1 MSAGPGPGIGWR
13 LASRRPAHAHAAGLG
28 RRRSD
33 PTRPIPE
40 RAALDGTTGQARP
53 RSTGTGDQATG
64 IGHRTPRTQHRAP
77 RIGHQA
83 LGVAYRASA
92 IAHGHKYRHLAPAA
106 GHRAPATGHQP
117 PGIRRRTPDTGHR
130 TPDTSHRAPGTGHR
144 APLRRWARA
153 VTRRARGRAQGV
165 PPSRARLPAVPQRS
179 RVTKDARSARAP
191 LRPRRL
197 PGAVPPRVPG
207 P

>member
-83 LGVAYRASA
+83 PGVAYRASA
-92 IAHGHKYRHLAPAA
+92 IAHGHKNRHLAPAA

-130 TPDTSHRAPGTGHR
+130 APGTGHR
-144 APLRRWARA
+144 APGTAAPLGASSHQASAR
-153 VTRRARGRAQGV
+153 TRARR
-165 PPSRARLPAVPQRS
+165 PAVSGSVARCPPAEPRDEGCAQRS
-179 RVTKDARSARAP
+179 GAAQATAASRGRSAAGSGS
-191 LRPRRL
+191 LRT
-197 PGAVPPRVPG
+197 
-207 P
+207 